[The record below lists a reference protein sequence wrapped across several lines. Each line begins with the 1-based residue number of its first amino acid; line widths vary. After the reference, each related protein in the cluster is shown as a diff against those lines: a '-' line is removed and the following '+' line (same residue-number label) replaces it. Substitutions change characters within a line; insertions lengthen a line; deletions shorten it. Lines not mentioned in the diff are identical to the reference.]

1 MVDGEA
7 VIVVRRIG
15 DVRESNQFCP
25 KSISTCAKKRG
36 KEMQR
41 KENKT
46 KEKKRKEKKRR
57 EKNDKKK
64 RRNKGYRAKG

>member
-36 KEMQR
+36 KEMHR

-46 KEKKRKEKKRR
+46 KEKKRR

>member
-1 MVDGEA
+1 MVDGET

-15 DVRESNQFCP
+15 DVRESNQLCP

-41 KENKT
+41 KQNKT
-46 KEKKRKEKKRR
+46 KQKKRKEEER
-57 EKNDKKK
+57 EE
-64 RRNKGYRAKG
+64 